1 MICGR
6 QNKGVL
12 VFCVVSLFMVV
23 LYEPLTKYI
32 HPAFK
37 YMDEFLAVCLV
48 LSSLLHV
55 SVTKET
61 VLFSFE
67 KQITLALLVIFLIGT
82 VPYALGNP
90 PNGMMAYLTDLI
102 IFYKIFAVYFSVRIL
117 YRNWNMVQWERTV
130 VAWVSLIIL
139 LLACL
144 VVLDKIFVF
153 IPHKDIR
160 FGFYN
165 EELFFGH
172 SSRYAFFFQFAFIVL
187 LPYLVKRN
195 RLFLILVLFLG
206 GLSLRFKYFGFLPFA
221 FLFMFGKGMVNTLKY
236 NYIRTLLVLA
246 LISGTTLF
254 AFWGHVKQNFL
265 SEGYARAQLT
275 RKSFQIARDHFP
287 VGSGFGTYGSHA
299 SGKYYSKIYYT
310 YRLNT
315 MYGLS
320 KNDARFVA
328 DTFWPMVLGQ
338 FGYAGLLAYCFIML
352 CFFRLLIEHL
362 KTSDDELTYFN
373 ISAILLLL
381 CLIIDSSSDSI
392 LTHNRAVMAFFYI
405 GLVVNMNNR
414 KAYSMGEQ
422 AAVENSIDQ

>member
-1 MICGR
+1 MMVE
-6 QNKGVL
+6 QQSKGAW
-12 VFCVVSLFMVV
+12 VFCIMTLFMVV
-23 LYEPLTKYI
+23 LYEPLTMYI

-37 YMDEFLAVCLV
+37 YMDEFLACCLV
-48 LSSLLHV
+48 VFSLLHM
-55 SVTKET
+55 SLTKET
-61 VLFSFE
+61 ILFSFE
-67 KQITLALLVIFLIGT
+67 KQIVLALFVILLAGT
-82 VPYALGNP
+82 VPYVLGNP
-90 PNGMMAYLTDLI
+90 PNGMMAFLTDLI
-102 IFYKIFAVYFSVRIL
+102 IFYKIFAVYFSARIL
-117 YRNWNMVQWERTV
+117 CRNWNMGPWERTV
-130 VAWVSLIIL
+130 VAWVSLL
-139 LLACL
+139 VLFLACL
-144 VVLDKIFVF
+144 VVLDKIFDF
-153 IPHKDIR
+153 FPHKDIR

-195 RLFLILVLFLG
+195 RLFLMLVLFLG

-221 FLFMFGKGMVNTLKY
+221 LLFMFGRGMVNTLKY
-236 NYIRTLLVLA
+236 NYIRTLLVLV
-246 LISGTTLF
+246 LIAGTTLF

-275 RKSFQIARDHFP
+275 KKSFQIARDHFP
-287 VGSGFGTYGSHA
+287 AGVGFGTYGSHA
-299 SGKYYSKIYYT
+299 SGKYYSDIYYV

-315 MYGLS
+315 VYGLS
-320 KNDARFVA
+320 KNNSRYVA
-328 DTFWPMVLGQ
+328 DAFWPMVLGQ

-352 CFFRLLIEHL
+352 CFFRMLIEHL

-405 GLVVNMNNR
+405 GLVVNMNI
-414 KAYSMGEQ
+414 KASHPMGEQ
-422 AAVENSIDQ
+422 SAIENSIDQ